1 MRPCGSL
8 LAHRACKVWAV
19 TLGTR
24 AVKSARATAWPGGAC
39 CVCAVSPDVAGL
51 SHSGRGSQ
59 DLKSVSDGWDELLR
73 RTGSRPPRDTRS
85 VKRSL
90 VRPSAVL
97 VPESAPLGW
106 PSTGEEGR
114 LPATVLWGRHR
125 PHSGRHWC

>member
-8 LAHRACKVWAV
+8 LAHRACNVWAV

-24 AVKSARATAWPGGAC
+24 ADST
-39 CVCAVSPDVAGL
+39 DVAGL

-125 PHSGRHWC
+125 PRSGRHWC